1 MRKKVII
8 LALGVLIAVAVGCG
22 AVYNSSKQ
30 TTMGHVKQLTK
41 AEFIRQ
47 IANYEGPSSEWK
59 YLGSK
64 PAIVDFYAHWCGPCQ
79 ALAPVLQEIAAEYK
93 GRIEVYK
100 VDVDKQAELAS
111 DFDIRSIPSLLFIPM
126 TGEPEMTRG
135 VMNAEQLRRH
145 IESVLLRRDTVTR

>member
-1 MRKKVII
+1 M
-8 LALGVLIAVAVGCG
+8 
-22 AVYNSSKQ
+22 
-30 TTMGHVKQLTK
+30 
-41 AEFIRQ
+41 
-47 IANYEGPSSEWK
+47 
-59 YLGSK
+59 
-64 PAIVDFYAHWCGPCQ
+64 
-79 ALAPVLQEIAAEYK
+79 LQEIAAEYK